1 MTKQSVSNTVT
12 SLGDLRYW
20 YQRIEVDGEVT
31 PVFNK
36 GMAESPFYNQG
47 KWEHFIKPLIPFAPE
62 GRSFVECG
70 CNAGLF
76 LLLAAEM
83 GFSQVLGLEGDDAW
97 YKQACFILNH
107 YQAREPELYRSVS
120 LAHTRIGKAGEGA
133 SKSCTIESSCLRKE
147 WSSLPSADLTLLA
160 NVLYWIDRE
169 SAARYITE
177 LAHASEYC
185 IVVSVNGSYPLGGPC
200 SREEI
205 CHAFKNDWEEV
216 QGISPPPLNTGERGR
231 DMFSIL
237 FRSRFVSSHH
247 IKKVSAQRTEL

>member
-1 MTKQSVSNTVT
+1 MEKQDVSDMVT
-12 SLGDLRYW
+12 NLGDLRYW

-36 GMAESPFYNQG
+36 EMAETAFYNQG
-47 KWEHFIKPLIPFAPE
+47 KWEYFIKPLIPFAPE
-62 GRSFVECG
+62 GRIFVECG

-83 GFSQVLGLEGDDAW
+83 GFSTVLGLEGDDGW
-97 YKQACFILNH
+97 YQQACFILEY
-107 YQAREPELYRSVS
+107 YQGRQPEIYRRVS
-120 LAHTRIGKAGEGA
+120 LAHSRIGKAGEGA
-133 SKSCTIESSCLRKE
+133 SKSCTIQSSCLARD
-147 WSSLPSADLTLLA
+147 WSSLPRADLTLLA

-169 SAARYITE
+169 SAGRYIAE
-177 LAHASEYC
+177 LARSSDYC

-200 SREEI
+200 SREEV

-216 QGISPPPLNTGERGR
+216 ESVSPPQLEAGERGR

-237 FRSRFVSSHH
+237 FRSRVLSSEHDGN
-247 IKKVSAQRTEL
+247 SSGQRAGL